1 MVSPTDLRHVG
12 STGVRLSVLGV
23 GTGSLA
29 NSGGADQFEAMI
41 EAAWSGG
48 LRHFDTAALYL
59 NGESERRLGA
69 AMQGKPR
76 EAYTLSTKA
85 GRFASGSGS
94 RFDYSRDSFMRS
106 VETSLCRLQVD
117 WLDIV
122 MIHDLDPEHHG
133 SGHAARM
140 HEALDGAC
148 VALDMLRR
156 RGVVRAIGVGSM
168 NWLACLELVRRF
180 SIDCVMLA
188 GGYTLLRQQS
198 GELLEY
204 CRSHEIS
211 VMVASPFNSGILAT
225 GAVSDALYNYKPAAP
240 RVLKRTRA
248 IEAICRRH
256 EVHIAAAALQFP
268 LQHPAVTSV
277 VAGHRAPEEITVN
290 LQRLRCPIPA
300 AFWSEIAAE
309 TAGLARHD

>member
-1 MVSPTDLRHVG
+1 MSPTDLRHVG

-29 NSGGADQFEAMI
+29 NSGGADQFDSMI

-69 AMQGKPR
+69 AMRGKPR
-76 EAYTLSTKA
+76 EAYALSTKA
-85 GRFASGSGS
+85 GRYANESGSH
-94 RFDYSRDSFMRS
+94 FDYSRDGFMRS
-106 VETSLCRLQVD
+106 VEASLSRLQVD

-122 MIHDLDPEHHG
+122 MIHDLDLEHHG

-156 RGVVRAIGVGSM
+156 RGVVRGVGVGSM
-168 NWLACLELVRRF
+168 NWLACLELARRF
-180 SIDCVMLA
+180 PIDCVMLA
-188 GGYTLLRQQS
+188 GGYTLLQKQS

-204 CRSHEIS
+204 CRSHKIS

-225 GAVSDALYNYKPAAP
+225 GAVSDALYHY
-240 RVLKRTRA
+240 
-248 IEAICRRH
+248 
-256 EVHIAAAALQFP
+256 
-268 LQHPAVTSV
+268 
-277 VAGHRAPEEITVN
+277 
-290 LQRLRCPIPA
+290 
-300 AFWSEIAAE
+300 
-309 TAGLARHD
+309 

>member
-1 MVSPTDLRHVG
+1 VKSASQCYPSDRVGSKEMMSPTDLRHVG

-29 NSGGADQFEAMI
+29 NSGAVDQFEAMI
-41 EAAWSGG
+41 ETAWSGG

-168 NWLACLELVRRF
+168 NWLAC
-180 SIDCVMLA
+180 
-188 GGYTLLRQQS
+188 
-198 GELLEY
+198 
-204 CRSHEIS
+204 
-211 VMVASPFNSGILAT
+211 
-225 GAVSDALYNYKPAAP
+225 
-240 RVLKRTRA
+240 
-248 IEAICRRH
+248 
-256 EVHIAAAALQFP
+256 
-268 LQHPAVTSV
+268 
-277 VAGHRAPEEITVN
+277 
-290 LQRLRCPIPA
+290 
-300 AFWSEIAAE
+300 
-309 TAGLARHD
+309 

>member
-1 MVSPTDLRHVG
+1 MMSPTDLRHVG

-29 NSGGADQFEAMI
+29 NSGGANQFDSMI

-69 AMQGKPR
+69 AMRGKPR
-76 EAYTLSTKA
+76 EAYALSTKA
-85 GRFASGSGS
+85 GRYSNESGSH
-94 RFDYSRDSFMRS
+94 FDYSRDGFMRS
-106 VETSLCRLQVD
+106 VEVSLSRLQVD

-133 SGHAARM
+133 
-140 HEALDGAC
+140 
-148 VALDMLRR
+148 
-156 RGVVRAIGVGSM
+156 
-168 NWLACLELVRRF
+168 
-180 SIDCVMLA
+180 A
-188 GGYTLLRQQS
+188 GP
-198 GELLEY
+198 
-204 CRSHEIS
+204 H
-211 VMVASPFNSGILAT
+211 
-225 GAVSDALYNYKPAAP
+225 
-240 RVLKRTRA
+240 VLKRTRA
-248 IEAICRRH
+248 IEAICRRY

-300 AFWSEIAAE
+300 AFWSETAAE